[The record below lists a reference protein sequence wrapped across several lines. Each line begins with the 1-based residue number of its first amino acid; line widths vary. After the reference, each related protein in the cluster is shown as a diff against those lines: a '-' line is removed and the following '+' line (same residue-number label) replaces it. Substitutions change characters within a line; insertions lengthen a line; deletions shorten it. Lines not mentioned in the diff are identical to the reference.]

1 MRVLQQKDSLV
12 FAIDS
17 LSTGIYNLFNAHG
30 DLFRETI
37 TALADPNVKGLVY
50 WNLSSPN
57 AKKDDADLGA
67 I

>member
-1 MRVLQQKDSLV
+1 MRVLQQKDGLL
-12 FAIDS
+12 FEIDS

-37 TALADPNVKGLVY
+37 TTSADPNVNGLVH
-50 WNLSSPN
+50 WNHSSSN
-57 AKKDDADLGA
+57 AKKTMQ